1 MMDFGDISNIPGLQ
15 ELENLGIPDLSN
27 LFNSGGDEYNTVQDM
42 LLWAQDAAKMFEDPR
57 FQSLE
62 SVLNSPGY
70 TTFNDKKVESVNREL
85 HGLANE
91 YLSDNPAWATR
102 TEWQQVWGPL
112 FSIAPDAN
120 PFLYGDNE
128 RPTAVTGDSSKTT
141 SVPVDDDD
149 EVEKDVSA
157 VLVDADA
164 EETGSNETG
173 SDDKTVST
181 TRSTGAMT
189 GTGGSNGGSGPSPTA
204 TEGWNALTSA
214 DKNGS
219 GSPSSDSSGSG
230 SSADDKVS
238 STTASQSAT
247 VTSES
252 ESATAP
258 GSAPDTSPTAA
269 SSSPQDNSGISNS
282 VSLFG
287 VALVF
292 AAALI

>member
-1 MMDFGDISNIPGLQ
+1 MDFGDISNIPGLQ

-27 LFNSGGDEYNTVQDM
+27 LFNSGGDEYNTIQDM

-85 HGLANE
+85 QGLANE

-120 PFLYGDNE
+120 PFLYGDGE
-128 RPTAVTGDSSKTT
+128 RPTAVATGDASKTT
-141 SVPVDDDD
+141 SDPVDDDD

-157 VLVDADA
+157 VLVDAEADK
-164 EETGSNETG
+164 TG
-173 SDDKTVST
+173 SDEKTGSDGKTGSEDKTVSG
-181 TRSTGAMT
+181 GAMT
-189 GTGGSNGGSGPSPTA
+189 GTGGSAPSATA
-204 TEGWNALTSA
+204 TEGWNASTSV
-214 DKNGS
+214 DKGGS
-219 GSPSSDSSGSG
+219 GSASGASDSS
-230 SSADDKVS
+230 A
-238 STTASQSAT
+238 A
-247 VTSES
+247 VTSAS
-252 ESATAP
+252 ESATATSKSESATAS
-258 GSAPDTSPTAA
+258 GSAPD
-269 SSSPQDNSGISNS
+269 SSSTADSSTPQDNSGISNS
-282 VSLFG
+282 VSVFA

-292 AAALI
+292 VAALI